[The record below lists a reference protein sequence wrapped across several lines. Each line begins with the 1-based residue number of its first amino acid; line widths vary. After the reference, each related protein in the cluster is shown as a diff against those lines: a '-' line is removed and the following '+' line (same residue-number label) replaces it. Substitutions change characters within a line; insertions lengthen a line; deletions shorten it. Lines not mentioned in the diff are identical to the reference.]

1 VQEIGGDMTP
11 PLTYLA
17 SSDDGSNAVPMKSQ
31 VINCWN
37 LHVCAM
43 GKANANSL
51 DKNKICTPENGY
63 IEGTKTKDLTFRV
76 SFTQSPRIGAIAN
89 NS

>member
-1 VQEIGGDMTP
+1 VPEIGGDMTP

-17 SSDDGSNAVPMKSQ
+17 SSDYGSNAAPMKSQ

-37 LHVCAM
+37 LHVYAM

-51 DKNKICTPENGY
+51 DKNKICTPQNGY
-63 IEGTKTKDLTFRV
+63 IEGIETKDLTFRV
-76 SFTQSPRIGAIAN
+76 SFHSISRN
-89 NS
+89 RRYS